1 VLIISPERGSGFT
14 IFEPYVI
21 SRVLGVVG
29 SVDSGD
35 GGEEWL
41 SVRLNK
47 SMRNGSWSE
56 SEESGESKAHVAPQ
70 DE

>member
-1 VLIISPERGSGFT
+1 VSIMSPERGSGFT
-14 IFEPYVI
+14 ILGPYVI
-21 SRVLGVVG
+21 SRALGFEG
-29 SVDSGD
+29 RVDSGD
-35 GGEEWL
+35 GDDKWE

-56 SEESGESKAHVAPQ
+56 SEESGDSKAHVAPH

>member
-1 VLIISPERGSGFT
+1 MLIKSPERGSGFT
-14 IFEPYVI
+14 ILGPYVI
-21 SRVLGVVG
+21 SRALGVVG
-29 SVDSGD
+29 RVDPGD
-35 GGEEWL
+35 GDEEWV

-56 SEESGESKAHVAPQ
+56 SEESGDSKAHVAPQ